1 MLSGLLSSNLTLWL
15 RITEEIT
22 DITEQ
27 LGQSA
32 KTIHEVEK
40 AAKLVEQEKSEI
52 QVALEEAE
60 VLCLTL
66 STDHN

>member
-1 MLSGLLSSNLTLWL
+1 MSSSYLTLWL
-15 RITEEIT
+15 CITEEIT

-32 KTIHEVEK
+32 KTIHEMEK
-40 AAKLVEQEKSEI
+40 AAKQVEQEKSEI

-60 VLCLTL
+60 VPCLPLL
-66 STDHN
+66 STDHS